1 MMLVPIA
8 RIVECGSRLDDAFVY
23 MLTCFSDGG
32 VDSVYFNANNC
43 DLFQSL
49 QMRDGM
55 ARY

>member
-1 MMLVPIA
+1 MMLVPVA

-32 VDSVYFNANNC
+32 VNSMYFNANNY

>member
-1 MMLVPIA
+1 MMLVPVA

-32 VDSVYFNANNC
+32 VNSMYFNANNC

-55 ARY
+55 AGY